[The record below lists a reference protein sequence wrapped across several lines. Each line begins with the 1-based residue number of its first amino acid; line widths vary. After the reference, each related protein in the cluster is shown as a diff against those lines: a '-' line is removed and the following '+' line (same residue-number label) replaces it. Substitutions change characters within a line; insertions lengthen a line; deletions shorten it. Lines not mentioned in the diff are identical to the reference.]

1 PRAALVAARS
11 RAGAVTPLSADRDRD
26 ASGRPKN
33 ARPRDGLGRPLE
45 RGAVGEPVMG
55 DDVQLSPA
63 KAVDLAQR
71 LLDEGPP
78 FPAHEVL
85 EAVWKSAPLDQ
96 RELWRGLAQIA
107 VGLTHAR
114 RGNSHGAVT
123 LLRRGAA
130 AVAGYLRMADPESGA
145 VPETLN
151 LTGIHAGATE
161 LADLIAVRGIGAVTQ
176 RALQRRRGPPVA
188 ARGWAA
194 AASVAAAR
202 GRRGG
207 QVLASRDVA
216 TELAAGQ
223 RITRSRHRDRCGKYH
238 PVDPAVKS
246 DQRAA

>member
-1 PRAALVAARS
+1 M
-11 RAGAVTPLSADRDRD
+11 TPLSADRDRD

-71 LLDEGPP
+71 LLDEGRP
-78 FPAHEVL
+78 FHAHEVL

-130 AVAGYLRMADPESGA
+130 AVAGYLLTADPESGA

-161 LADLIAVRGIGAVTQ
+161 LADLIAVRGLGAVAQ
-176 RALQRRRGPPVA
+176 RELQLRLGPPVA
-188 ARGWAA
+188 
-194 AASVAAAR
+194 S
-202 GRRGG
+202 
-207 QVLASRDVA
+207 
-216 TELAAGQ
+216 AG
-223 RITRSRHRDRCGKYH
+223 
-238 PVDPAVKS
+238 
-246 DQRAA
+246 